1 MFKVDNKD
9 NKTTHASL
17 FFNKVADLR
26 LVPSS
31 TYYNT
36 FKLQRSY
43 NNVYKMISLD
53 QLISAGFTVNHIT
66 QRPV

>member
-9 NKTTHASL
+9 NKTMHASL
-17 FFNKVADLR
+17 FLNKVADLR

-43 NNVYKMISLD
+43 NNVYKMISL
-53 QLISAGFTVNHIT
+53 N
-66 QRPV
+66 

>member
-43 NNVYKMISLD
+43 NNVYKMISL
-53 QLISAGFTVNHIT
+53 N
-66 QRPV
+66 